1 MSESPFPSAAP
12 DFNDPL
18 GLLRACHARILSHC
32 ETLERLV
39 AHLRDKGVDA
49 DARKAAG
56 KVHRYFSTA
65 GKHHHEDEEKDL
77 FPLLSQVSLKLADAV
92 HRMKQDHERMDAAW
106 QQLAPELE
114 RLGRLDDLDLFE
126 AHVNEFNS
134 AYRDHIA
141 AENEDIL
148 DIAQHLLSTDQLKR
162 LGKAMASRRGQR
174 V

>member
-18 GLLRACHARILSHC
+18 GLLRACHDRILSHC

-39 AHLRDKGVDA
+39 ARLRDKGVDA

-77 FPLLSQVSLKLADAV
+77 FPLLSQVSLKLADSV

-126 AHVNEFNS
+126 VHVNEFNS

>member
-12 DFNDPL
+12 DFKDPL
-18 GLLRACHARILSHC
+18 GLLRACHDRILSHC

-92 HRMKQDHERMDAAW
+92 HRMKKDHERMDAAW

-114 RLGRLDDLDLFE
+114 RLGRLEDLDLFE

-141 AENEDIL
+141 TENEDIL

-162 LGKAMASRRGQR
+162 LGKAMASRRGQN